1 MEVDLR
7 GCLALRE
14 AALDAA
20 VRSIRL
26 SAPPHFLLELDFL
39 VPVKGDEA
47 RAKLNKRSHQLVIT
61 VPKA

>member
-1 MEVDLR
+1 VEVDIS
-7 GCLALRE
+7 GCLTPRE
-14 AALDAA
+14 AALEAA

-26 SAPPHFLLELDFL
+26 SAPPNFLLELDFL

-47 RAKLNKRSHQLVIT
+47 RARLKKRSHQLVIT